1 LIHIN
6 NESKTFWDDLKSLCI
21 GHVPHAIESFRSQ
34 NARATEW
41 ATPRFMQLVA
51 PSAVEALIQRAN
63 TFMMNVQSHSV
74 PRSLDV
80 GPLGSWNV
88 HLTVF
93 PSAADA
99 DFLRQCPNGS
109 VEDYLTNCL
118 KLFHSSC
125 LTWSSVDYAHWML
138 LLNPTAHDASV
149 HLYTQWSLVS
159 FGQWVKQTNGRL
171 GGPPFI
177 TPIDLLRENQAD
189 FIQRM
194 MALDVDL
201 GKP

>member
-1 LIHIN
+1 
-6 NESKTFWDDLKSLCI
+6 
-21 GHVPHAIESFRSQ
+21 
-34 NARATEW
+34 
-41 ATPRFMQLVA
+41 
-51 PSAVEALIQRAN
+51 
-63 TFMMNVQSHSV
+63 
-74 PRSLDV
+74 
-80 GPLGSWNV
+80 
-88 HLTVF
+88 
-93 PSAADA
+93 
-99 DFLRQCPNGS
+99 
-109 VEDYLTNCL
+109 
-118 KLFHSSC
+118 
-125 LTWSSVDYAHWML
+125 ML